1 MKNVKMKIFEQNIG
15 ILTDS
20 SKKVPSKISIL

>member
-20 SKKVPSKISIL
+20 SKKVHSKISF